1 MKGPPVKFSKNIAK
15 GAGALAVAAVVVVA
29 AVASAAP
36 PDGKGGGKGK
46 NKPPPPVESPE
57 PDPDPDPPPATSV
70 DAADA
75 DFVEMM
81 IPHHFQATV
90 MGDMATSQA
99 GSDDI
104 RAFAERISVEQDV
117 EIGMMQNWQTWNGL
131 DVTEAESAY
140 EMMLGMP
147 MMVEQMGM
155 ASPEEIAELSTSS
168 GAEFDRL
175 YLELMIAHH
184 EGAIDMLVGVI
195 TDGSDEIMSGWA
207 TEMLTTQT
215 WQVEEMQIML
225 ADLG

>member
-1 MKGPPVKFSKNIAK
+1 MKFSKNIAR

-29 AVASAAP
+29 AVASAGP

-57 PDPDPDPPPATSV
+57 PDPDPDPPPSTSV
-70 DAADA
+70 DAD
-75 DFVEMM
+75 DVEFVEMM

-99 GSDDI
+99 GTEEI
-104 RAFAERISVEQDV
+104 RAWAERISVEQDV

-131 DVTEAESAY
+131 DVTDAESAY

-147 MMVEQMGM
+147 MMMEQMGM
-155 ASPEEIAELSTSS
+155 ASPEELDQLSASS
-168 GAEFDRL
+168 GADFDRM
-175 YLELMIAHH
+175 YLELMITHH
-184 EGAIDMLVGVI
+184 EGAIDMLVEVI
-195 TDGSDEIMSGWA
+195 TDGSDDVLSGWA

-215 WQVEEMQIML
+215 WQVEEMRIML
-225 ADLG
+225 DEMS